1 MPEGD
6 TLFRIATTLGK
17 ALAGKVVKR
26 FTSPLPALGEAG
38 LEGKTVTRVEARGK
52 NLLIHFDDGR
62 ALHTHLR
69 MTGSWHI
76 YRPGERWQK
85 PERGARAVIETE
97 DFVAVC
103 FDAPVVELLAEGG
116 VERHEGLRRLGP
128 DVLGSEFDGDEA
140 RRRLRALGELA
151 VGDALLAQS
160 ALAGIGNIYK
170 SEVLFICR
178 TDPFVAVS
186 ALDDGVIDRLVA
198 KARELMMKNLEG
210 LPRKTRAALAGPRYW
225 VYGRGG
231 QPCLTCG
238 TLVRVRRQG
247 MAGRTTYYCPRCQ
260 GVG

>member
-6 TLFRIATTLGK
+6 TLFRIAATLGR
-17 ALAGKVVKR
+17 ALQGKVLTR
-26 FTSPLPALGEAG
+26 FTSPLPALAAANLDGR
-38 LEGKTVTRVEARGK
+38 TVTQVEARGK

-85 PERGARAVIETE
+85 PERAARAVLETV

-103 FDAPVVELLAEGG
+103 FDAPVVELLAAGG

-128 DVLGSEFDGDEA
+128 DVLKSDFDAGEA
-140 RRRLRALGELA
+140 RRRLRERGEMA
-151 VGDALLAQS
+151 IGDALLAQS
-160 ALAGIGNIYK
+160 ALAGIGNVYK
-170 SEVLFICR
+170 SEVLFLCQ
-178 TDPFVAVS
+178 TDPFAAVS
-186 ALDDGVIDRLVA
+186 ALDDGAIDGLVA
-198 KARELMMKNLEG
+198 KARELMGKNLDG
-210 LPRKTRAALAGPRYW
+210 LPRKTRVALTGPRHW

-231 QPCLTCG
+231 QPCLRCG

-247 MAGRTTYYCPRCQ
+247 DAGRTTYYCPRCQ
-260 GVG
+260 AVG

>member
-6 TLFRIATTLGK
+6 TLFRIAATLGK
-17 ALAGKVVKR
+17 ALTGKVMKR
-26 FTSPLPALGEAG
+26 FTSPLPALREPG
-38 LEGKTVTRVEARGK
+38 LDGKTITSVEARGK

-62 ALHTHLR
+62 ALLTHLR

-85 PERGARAVIETE
+85 PERAARAVLETE

-103 FDAPVVELLAEGG
+103 FNAPVVELLAVGG

-128 DVLGSEFDGDEA
+128 DVLKADFDADEA
-140 RRRLRALGELA
+140 RRRLRERGELA

-160 ALAGIGNIYK
+160 ALAGIGNVYK
-170 SEVLFICR
+170 SEVLFLCR

-186 ALDDGVIDRLVA
+186 TLDDGALDRLVA
-198 KARELMMKNLEG
+198 KARELMGKNLEG
-210 LPRKTRAALAGPRYW
+210 LPRRTRAALAGPRYW

-231 QPCLTCG
+231 EPCLTCG

-247 MAGRTTYYCPRCQ
+247 LAGRTTYYCPQCQ
-260 GVG
+260 TTG